1 MDTHIS
7 SPVIAPPLTPHHTLL
22 RCLFMLAL
30 HRGVTL
36 SPEQLAMARPDDP
49 IGSATGLLR
58 AAGLGVTMRR
68 RTRWRDLAGDF
79 PMLAL
84 RRDGGWVLLLRVRD
98 GAAHLLDPRAEAEGV
113 IVQPRAR
120 FMRDFSATVLSAAP
134 EAAEPFGLGWFLP
147 DILRQSGLLRDV
159 AIAALMSSLIA
170 FATPLMFQVLIDK
183 VIVHRGTQ
191 TLLAL
196 MAIFATL
203 TLFDGLFTYV
213 RQVLMTVVTSKT
225 DARLASRVFQHLL
238 SLPLGFFE
246 ATTAGVLARNLQQT
260 DTIRQFLTGRLF
272 QTALDALTLPL
283 LVAMLLLYSAHLTL
297 VVLGFSAIMAA
308 TIALLVPLF
317 RRRLEALYQAEGA
330 RQAHLIET
338 IHGMRTVKSLALEP
352 NRQAAWN
359 DRITTGAQRRAVVG
373 RMGAAAAVLTQGLD
387 RAMQMAVLGLGALE
401 VFDGR
406 LSIGALVAFN
416 MVSGRVT
423 GPLVQI
429 VGLISE
435 YQETALALRMLAG
448 VMGQAPE
455 RDPGRVG
462 LTPVIRGGLSFESVS
477 FRYPAQS
484 VPALDRVSFAV
495 DEGQVGGVVGR
506 SGSGKT
512 TLTRLIQGVLVPT
525 EGAIR
530 LDGTDIRH
538 LDLAHLR
545 RGTGV
550 VLQENFLFRGSIRDN
565 IAAARPGASLA
576 EIAAVA
582 RLAGADGFID
592 RLPHGYDTLIEENG
606 ANFSG
611 GQRQRLA
618 IARALLPNPRL
629 LIFDEATS
637 ALDPE
642 SEAAVQDN
650 LAAIANGRTLVI
662 VSHRL
667 TSLIAADT
675 ILVLEQGSVLD
686 FAPHAVLLER
696 CAVYQRLWQRQTRHF
711 A

>member
-1 MDTHIS
+1 M
-7 SPVIAPPLTPHHTLL
+7 
-22 RCLFMLAL
+22 
-30 HRGVTL
+30 
-36 SPEQLAMARPDDP
+36 
-49 IGSATGLLR
+49 
-58 AAGLGVTMRR
+58 
-68 RTRWRDLAGDF
+68 
-79 PMLAL
+79 
-84 RRDGGWVLLLRVRD
+84 
-98 GAAHLLDPRAEAEGV
+98 
-113 IVQPRAR
+113 
-120 FMRDFSATVLSAAP
+120 
-134 EAAEPFGLGWFLP
+134 
-147 DILRQSGLLRDV
+147 
-159 AIAALMSSLIA
+159 
-170 FATPLMFQVLIDK
+170 
-183 VIVHRGTQ
+183 
-191 TLLAL
+191 
-196 MAIFATL
+196 
-203 TLFDGLFTYV
+203 
-213 RQVLMTVVTSKT
+213 
-225 DARLASRVFQHLL
+225 
-238 SLPLGFFE
+238 
-246 ATTAGVLARNLQQT
+246 
-260 DTIRQFLTGRLF
+260 
-272 QTALDALTLPL
+272 
-283 LVAMLLLYSAHLTL
+283 
-297 VVLGFSAIMAA
+297 
-308 TIALLVPLF
+308 LF
-317 RRRLEALYQAEGA
+317 RSLYQAEGA

-387 RAMQMAVLGLGALE
+387 KAMQMAVLGLGALE

-477 FRYPAQS
+477 FRYPVQS

-495 DEGQVGGVVGR
+495 DEGQVVGVVGR

-576 EIAAVA
+576 EIK
-582 RLAGADGFID
+582 
-592 RLPHGYDTLIEENG
+592 
-606 ANFSG
+606 
-611 GQRQRLA
+611 
-618 IARALLPNPRL
+618 
-629 LIFDEATS
+629 S
-637 ALDPE
+637 ALK
-642 SEAAVQDN
+642 
-650 LAAIANGRTLVI
+650 R
-662 VSHRL
+662 
-667 TSLIAADT
+667 
-675 ILVLEQGSVLD
+675 
-686 FAPHAVLLER
+686 
-696 CAVYQRLWQRQTRHF
+696 
-711 A
+711 